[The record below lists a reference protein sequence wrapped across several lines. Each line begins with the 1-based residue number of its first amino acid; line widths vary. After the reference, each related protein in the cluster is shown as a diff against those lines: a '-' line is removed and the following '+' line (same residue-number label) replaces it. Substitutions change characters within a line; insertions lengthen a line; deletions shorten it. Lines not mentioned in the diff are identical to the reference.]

1 MSSPALDQCGNGRTE
16 LVEEIT
22 QLKALLHVERTI
34 SHAAGVY
41 EGLKRRRLSS
51 VTGYAAERGKAI
63 IDKRAGI
70 VTVVWPCAASSA
82 LRIGD
87 GGVNGYSWAARPTSF
102 AAAARRRG
110 RRSNRHGSASMEV
123 RTNRRCANVIPP
135 QPRTNV

>member
-102 AAAARRRG
+102 RRG
-110 RRSNRHGSASMEV
+110 RSTSWAAKQPSRIGFDGSSDESAMCQRDPAS
-123 RTNRRCANVIPP
+123 TAD
-135 QPRTNV
+135 